1 MSKPH
6 PLSPSSSMAEVY
18 KTTYKRQG
26 VLLPQIER
34 HVLRKAAEPNDRS
47 STVLH
52 PSEMAR
58 NDWCGR
64 HDYYRVIGTPTDP
77 QKLST
82 SFRMENIYEEG
93 HSIHNKWQRWLADMG
108 ILWGNWE
115 CKECETLYTRQLRPA
130 KCSHINLFLGV
141 ECESDQFRYK
151 EVPIV
156 SEQYL
161 VAGHADGI
169 TITDK
174 PRLIEIKTIGLGSIR
189 YYAPLLYNEFEDKG
203 LSLNDLWY
211 RVNRP
216 FGSHVKQA
224 MLYLHIARQMGHPD
238 LEDMDEIV
246 FIYEYKP
253 TQDAKEFVVKYNISL
268 IEDRLD
274 EAEAVVEAVKTG
286 IAPPRPEAYEQ
297 AGPTGSVCSNCEYRT
312 TCWGSSGASAT
323 VPSSPKSPVVVR
335 RASAA
340 RRRTVVRR

>member
-6 PLSPSSSMAEVY
+6 PLSPSASMSEVY

-47 STVLH
+47 SVVLH

-58 NDWCGR
+58 NDWCNR
-64 HDYYRVIGTPTDP
+64 HDYYRVVGTPVEP

-82 SFRMENIYEEG
+82 TFRMENIYEEG
-93 HSIHNKWQRWLADMG
+93 HSIHDKWQRWMADMG
-108 ILWGNWE
+108 ILWGNWQCRE
-115 CKECETLYTRQLRPA
+115 CGGIHPRQLRPTS
-130 KCSHINLFLGV
+130 CNIT
-141 ECESDQFRYK
+141 ECVGTKFRYV

-156 SEQYL
+156 SDKYL
-161 VAGHADGI
+161 IAGHADGI

-224 MLYLHIARQMGHPD
+224 MLYLHIARQLEHED

-253 TQDAKEFVVKYNISL
+253 TQDAKEFVVKYNFAL
-268 IEDRLD
+268 IEDKLD
-274 EAEAVVEAVKTG
+274 QAEAVVDAVRQG
-286 IAPPRPEAYEQ
+286 SPPPRPLEFEQ
-297 AGPTGSVCSNCEYRT
+297 AGPDGTVCRNCEYRT
-312 TCWGSSGASAT
+312 TCWGPIGD
-323 VPSSPKSPVVVR
+323 SSPVSPSPRPPVVVR

-340 RRRTVVRR
+340 RRKSAIRG